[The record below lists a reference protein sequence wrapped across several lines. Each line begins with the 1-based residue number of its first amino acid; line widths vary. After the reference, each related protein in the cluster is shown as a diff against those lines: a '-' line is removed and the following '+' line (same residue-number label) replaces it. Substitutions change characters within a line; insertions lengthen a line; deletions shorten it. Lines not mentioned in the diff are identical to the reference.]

1 MSRIATALR
10 AVVAALEARQ
20 VRFALV
26 GGLAVSARAEPRFTR
41 DVDLAVAVEND
52 EQAEALVHSLVT
64 AGYTII
70 TAVEQD
76 QTKRLATVRLLPP
89 GEHEHGVVVDLLFA
103 SSGIEPELVEAA
115 EPTEILPGMEVPLA
129 TLGCLM
135 AMKLLSEDAQRPQ
148 DSVDLLHLSQVATED
163 DLQEASRA
171 LALIQSRGFARNK
184 DLARELQRLR
194 EGLKRSP

>member
-1 MSRIATALR
+1 MSRIETALR

-52 EQAEALVHSLVT
+52 VQAETLVHSLVKT
-64 AGYTII
+64 GYAII
-70 TAVEQD
+70 TAVEQS

-89 GEHEHGVVVDLLFA
+89 GENDQGVVIDLLFA
-103 SSGIEPELVEAA
+103 SSGIEPELVDAA
-115 EPTEILPGMEVPLA
+115 ERTEILPGLEVPLA
-129 TLGCLM
+129 TLGSLM
-135 AMKLLSEDAQRPQ
+135 AMKLLSEDAHRPQ
-148 DSVDLLHLSQVATED
+148 DSADLLHMSHVATEG

-194 EGLKRSP
+194 EGPRR

>member
-1 MSRIATALR
+1 MSRIETALR

-41 DVDLAVAVEND
+41 DVDIAVAVEND
-52 EQAEALVHSLVT
+52 VQAESLVHSLVKT
-64 AGYTII
+64 SYVII
-70 TAVEQD
+70 TAVEQS

-89 GEHEHGVVVDLLFA
+89 GESDQGVVVDLLFA
-103 SSGIEPELVEAA
+103 SSGIEPELVDAA
-115 EPTEILPGMEVPLA
+115 ERTEILPGLEVPLA
-129 TLGCLM
+129 TLGSLM
-135 AMKLLSEDAQRPQ
+135 ALKLLSEDAHRPQ
-148 DSVDLLHLSQVATED
+148 DRVDLLHMSQVATES

-171 LALIQSRGFARNK
+171 LALIESRGFARNK

-194 EGLKRSP
+194 EGRQRSP